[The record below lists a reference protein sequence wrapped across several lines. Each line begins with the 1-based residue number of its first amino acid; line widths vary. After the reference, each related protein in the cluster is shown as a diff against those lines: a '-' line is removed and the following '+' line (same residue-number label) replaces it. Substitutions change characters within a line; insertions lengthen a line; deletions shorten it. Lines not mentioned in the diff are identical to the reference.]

1 MSKFDWWRS
10 HHGAPTDP
18 KWLSIAR
25 RAGVSPVIVP
35 AFAWA
40 LFDHASQE
48 DDRGRVDTFD
58 FEAYSDLFQIDEKEV
73 RAIYAAMEAR
83 GVIVDG
89 RLANWERRQPKREDD
104 STERTRR
111 YRERQAETAPEKRAA
126 AAVSV
131 ENGTAKSQPEQSSPA
146 ESAPLIH
153 EEAFNLASEIKVA
166 IGLDPEFPPPSWA
179 GCAMQIE
186 AWLGKGWDRHIIIES
201 IRAQMAHRRSTGP
214 PGSVR
219 YFERGIAEAHAIA
232 KQPLPEVIP
241 HKQSRRHGPAK
252 SPLMAA
258 GDRLLA
264 DIKGGS
270 GTGRDLPSQMLPD
283 RRGERS

>member
-18 KWLSIAR
+18 KWLLIAKR
-25 RAGVSPVIVP
+25 SGVAPGVVSAI
-35 AFAWA
+35 AWA
-40 LFDHASQE
+40 LLDHASQT
-48 DDRGRVDTFD
+48 DDRGNVSDFD
-58 FEAYSDLFQIDEKEV
+58 VET
-73 RAIYAAMEAR
+73 YAAFSGFDEDQISA
-83 GVIVDG
+83 VIAAMSDKGIISGG
-89 RLANWERRQPKREDD
+89 RISAWERRQPKREDD

-111 YRERQAETAPEKRAA
+111 YRERQAETAPDKCA
-126 AAVSV
+126 AAVSAR
-131 ENGTAKSQPEQSSPA
+131 NDDQQNTSEQSSPA
-146 ESAPLIH
+146 ESAPLIR

-166 IGLDPEFPPPSWA
+166 IGLDPEYPPPSWA

-232 KQPLPEVIP
+232 KQPLPEVTP
-241 HKQSRRHGPAK
+241 HKPSQRHGPAK

-283 RRGERS
+283 RRSERS

>member
-18 KWLSIAR
+18 KWLLIAK
-25 RAGVSPVIVP
+25 RAGVAPGVVSAI
-35 AFAWA
+35 AWA
-40 LFDHASQE
+40 LLDHASQT
-48 DDRGRVDTFD
+48 DDRGNVADFD
-58 FEAYSDLFQIDEKEV
+58 VET
-73 RAIYAAMEAR
+73 YAAFSGFDEADISA
-83 GVIVDG
+83 VIAAMVDKRIIAGG
-89 RLANWERRQPKREDD
+89 RLASWERRQPKREDD

-166 IGLDPEFPPPSWA
+166 VGLDPEFPPPSWA

-241 HKQSRRHGPAK
+241 HKPSRIHGPAK